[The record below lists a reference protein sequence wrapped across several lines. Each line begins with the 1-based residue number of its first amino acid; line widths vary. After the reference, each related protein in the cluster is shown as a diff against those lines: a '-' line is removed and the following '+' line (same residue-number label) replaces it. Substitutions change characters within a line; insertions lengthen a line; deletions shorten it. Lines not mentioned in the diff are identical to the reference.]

1 MLCPYC
7 VQSELSSLRLR
18 FDRGG
23 WNGCVEIGIGIG
35 ELYSILIRCPGIRR
49 WFGTGF
55 KSKQEVEAEERERL
69 EEINEERR
77 VKGKKPLQMPK
88 KEGEAE
94 EQ

>member
-1 MLCPYC
+1 MVYSYSVL
-7 VQSELSSLRLR
+7 
-18 FDRGG
+18 
-23 WNGCVEIGIGIG
+23 IG
-35 ELYSILIRCPGIRR
+35 YPGIRR

-77 VKGKKPLQMPK
+77 LKGKKPLQMPK
-88 KEGEAE
+88 KDGEAE